1 MRQLT
6 TLIALALVALL
17 LAAACGDGGEPAVTR
32 TPTPAATVSPP
43 TEPLTERLVGDW
55 LSGNHILRFTADG
68 TYTIDDSG
76 LLETSPDD
84 TGTVA
89 FEGKTL
95 TFTSGEDSRV
105 CRAGD
110 LWVWEEAEFLDE
122 DRFFGVVTVDDCGP
136 GEGSRWTFTR
146 CVAERMGERVVCRV
160 Q

>member
-1 MRQLT
+1 MPRLPVF
-6 TLIALALVALL
+6 LFVAALALLVAAF
-17 LAAACGDGGEPAVTR
+17 AAACDGDGEE
-32 TPTPAATVSPP
+32 PAATPIQ
-43 TEPLTERLVGDW
+43 RLAGDW
-55 LSGNHILRFTADG
+55 ASGNHILRFTADG
-68 TYTIDDSG
+68 SYTIDDSG